1 MAVTLPFLLLLLD
14 YWPLGRLQRKDR
26 ERGREGE
33 GETTE
38 RRFAAESPPLPLS
51 PSPHLVWRVI
61 WEKVPMLAIACLF
74 CLVNVHGQG
83 HALDINESYSFGWRM
98 GNALI
103 SYVAYLGQSVCP
115 AGLAP
120 IYPRRPSF
128 LSPWQ
133 IGGAI
138 LVLAAITAATSAC
151 WRKRPWLLVGWLWYA
166 GMLVPVIGLVQF
178 GAQAEADRYTY
189 LPQIGLTLAVVW
201 TASELWWG
209 GKGKGEG
216 GRVSDQWRDS
226 PPRRGDAESAP
237 SPGLCAPAVSDL
249 PRLMPHPSSFSSFF
263 RQTGAA
269 AAASLLAVLVVSA
282 WRQNVVLARQRDALD
297 PHAGLHFAKCS
308 GPLQPRPRFG
318 WQPAN

>member
-1 MAVTLPFLLLLLD
+1 MLTLFAYLGYVRGGKRGQAPFAGTALRRAPTSALVVAQKVPDPFSLRYLAVLACFIASLAAKPMAVTLPFLLLLLD
-14 YWPLGRLQRKDR
+14 YWPLGGCRRKDG

-38 RRFAAESPPLPLS
+38 TDALQQNLPLS
-51 PSPHLVWRVI
+51 PSPHLPTLVWRVI

-166 GMLVPVIGLVQF
+166 GMLVPVIGLVQ
-178 GAQAEADRYTY
+178 
-189 LPQIGLTLAVVW
+189 LA
-201 TASELWWG
+201 
-209 GKGKGEG
+209 
-216 GRVSDQWRDS
+216 
-226 PPRRGDAESAP
+226 PRRRPIAIP
-237 SPGLCAPAVSDL
+237 TCRRSD
-249 PRLMPHPSSFSSFF
+249 
-263 RQTGAA
+263 
-269 AAASLLAVLVVSA
+269 
-282 WRQNVVLARQRDALD
+282 
-297 PHAGLHFAKCS
+297 
-308 GPLQPRPRFG
+308 
-318 WQPAN
+318 